1 MCKKKREIACPAHNS
16 CTKVQ
21 MWRGIHSYST
31 GVILSFIKLQI
42 PQEVEPNVTSATFL
56 KKNYQKKWQTRE
68 NISRKLLF
76 QVQEVIFTLKIDFMS
91 IMKFISNSFGL

>member
-1 MCKKKREIACPAHNS
+1 ML
-16 CTKVQ
+16 VQ
-21 MWRGIHSYST
+21 HTTAVPKYRCGEEST
-31 GVILSFIKLQI
+31 VTLQGVILSFIKLQI

-68 NISRKLLF
+68 NILRKLLF

-91 IMKFISNSFGL
+91 IMKFLSNSFGL